1 MFNDIGFKIKLLAK
15 TICMIGIVA
24 SILYGVYLIK
34 DGQILGAVINAFL
47 GCILSWVSCFC
58 LYGFGHLI
66 ENTDLIVKR
75 LNNNDKNE
83 ID

>member
-15 TICMIGIVA
+15 AVCMIGIVA
-24 SILYGVYLIK
+24 WILYGVYLIK
-34 DGQILGAVINAFL
+34 NGQVLDAVIIVILGCV
-47 GCILSWVSCFC
+47 LSWVSCFC

-66 ENTDLIVKR
+66 ENTDFIVKR
-75 LNNNDKNE
+75 MKNDDKNE